1 MSCSFN
7 LKNIS
12 YKVNSKDL
20 FSNISLDVGHKEKIA
35 IVGANGVG
43 KSSLLKIIAG
53 IKFDYEGELHLFH
66 KKISSKKDYEIFRK
80 DIAYLPQDVRDY
92 FLCPTVIEDVMFSLR
107 VRGEDKKTAYKKAL
121 KMLKKLDIEH
131 LKDRI
136 ILELSGGEQKI
147 VAIASILINEPKIIL
162 LDEPTNALDSKAEQ
176 KIIELLNSIE
186 KSMLIV
192 SHHKSFIE
200 KLSSNV
206 YELQKEALIKL

>member
-12 YKVNSKDL
+12 YKLNSKEL
-20 FSNISLDVGHKEKIA
+20 FSNVNLDVGHKEKVA

-53 IKFDYEGELHLFH
+53 ISFDYEGELHLFH
-66 KKISSKKDYEIFRK
+66 HKISSKKDYEKFRK

-92 FLCPTVIEDVMFSLR
+92 FLCPIVIEDIMFSLR
-107 VRGEDKKTAYKKAL
+107 VRGEGEKSAYKKAL
-121 KMLKKLDIEH
+121 KMLKKLGIEH
-131 LKDRI
+131 LKDRV

-147 VAIASILINEPKIIL
+147 VALASILINEPKIIL
-162 LDEPTNALDSKAEQ
+162 LDEPTNALDSYAEE
-176 KIIELLNSIE
+176 KIIALLNSIE

-192 SHHKSFIE
+192 SHHKSFID
-200 KLSSNV
+200 KLTPSI
-206 YELQKEALIKL
+206 YELRKDDLKKL